1 MSVKNEV
8 LHILERYKGNS
19 VSGQELADL
28 SRVSR
33 NAVWKAIKSLKDEGY
48 HIQTSSKGYSLSLSS
63 DILSAEGIRLYLNEE
78 FKNIPLTVYKTIG
91 STNTEAKL
99 LAVQNAVHGTT
110 VMAEEQTMGRG
121 RFGRDFFSPSG
132 SGLYMSI
139 ILKPRLSMENSVLV
153 TTAAAVAVCWAIEKI
168 TDLSPLIKWVNDIFI
183 DNRKVCGILTE
194 AVTNFETGMMDSV
207 VVGIGVNVKT
217 KNEDFPFE
225 LRDIAG
231 SILDNENKSVRNQLT
246 AEIINNVLNMSKNLG
261 DRSFMQDYKER
272 SMILG
277 QDILYKKDNLWHEGY
292 AIDIDDYG
300 GLIIHTPDGQKI
312 TLNSG
317 EVSIKKKF

>member
-1 MSVKNEV
+1 
-8 LHILERYKGNS
+8 
-19 VSGQELADL
+19 
-28 SRVSR
+28 
-33 NAVWKAIKSLKDEGY
+33 
-48 HIQTSSKGYSLSLSS
+48 
-63 DILSAEGIRLYLNEE
+63 
-78 FKNIPLTVYKTIG
+78 
-91 STNTEAKL
+91 
-99 LAVQNAVHGTT
+99 
-110 VMAEEQTMGRG
+110 
-121 RFGRDFFSPSG
+121 
-132 SGLYMSI
+132 
-139 ILKPRLSMENSVLV
+139 
-153 TTAAAVAVCWAIEKI
+153 
-168 TDLSPLIKWVNDIFI
+168 
-183 DNRKVCGILTE
+183 
-194 AVTNFETGMMDSV
+194 MMDSV

>member
-48 HIQTSSKGYSLSLSS
+48 QIQTSSKGYSLSLSS

-153 TTAAAVAVCWAIEKI
+153 TTAAAVAVCRAIEKI

>member
-48 HIQTSSKGYSLSLSS
+48 HIQTSNKGYSLSLSS

-153 TTAAAVAVCWAIEKI
+153 TTAAAVAVCRAIEKI